1 MEHLQARS
9 TLIEAFAPSELD
21 NSSIIDNLFG
31 NEADRYRRTAG
42 GVSPFHKTV
51 RDPRS
56 SQRGMETR
64 VVR

>member
-1 MEHLQARS
+1 MENLQARS

-42 GVSPFHKTV
+42 GVSPFH
-51 RDPRS
+51 
-56 SQRGMETR
+56 
-64 VVR
+64 